1 MKERFVDPYKESQRL
16 EDELESAVDEVKKY
30 PGHHPGLSL
39 AENVHEMVKDLAH
52 ERDEWAALREQNIAE
67 NHAIMTLT
75 GPPRVGYSLQQ
86 EIRAQLEE
94 TQTERGEL
102 RAEVER
108 LKEMNAGHPTMCC
121 GQCARQIREAKAEVE
136 RLRTDSLSS
145 APPYYRHWQEEKA
158 KREKAEAALRELWQ
172 WSDPMDL
179 PRFVVELVRAAPSGT
194 ALEKHE
200 KHPTGDYCIYCR
212 AQWPCEE
219 AEPKGGA

>member
-1 MKERFVDPYKESQRL
+1 
-16 EDELESAVDEVKKY
+16 
-30 PGHHPGLSL
+30 
-39 AENVHEMVKDLAH
+39 
-52 ERDEWAALREQNIAE
+52 
-67 NHAIMTLT
+67 LT

-158 KREKAEAALRELWQ
+158 KREKAEAALRDCWTVMDASKDGRERELARK
-172 WSDPMDL
+172 M
-179 PRFVVELVRAAPSGT
+179 RAALRAT
-194 ALEKHE
+194 APAAAPGLDHGSPDPAAPVSRRDTACDGSDVGLGCDCGHAERHAPPEEK
-200 KHPTGDYCIYCR
+200 P
-212 AQWPCEE
+212 
-219 AEPKGGA
+219 

>member
-1 MKERFVDPYKESQRL
+1 MYIVP
-16 EDELESAVDEVKKY
+16 KKY

-102 RAEVER
+102 RAELER
-108 LKEMNAGHPTMCC
+108 LKFQRALRHEQA
-121 GQCARQIREAKAEVE
+121 EALRAEVATLKAQAIAAPVSPQAWWE
-136 RLRTDSLSS
+136 LSDMHTRLT
-145 APPYYRHWQEEKA
+145 A
-158 KREKAEAALRELWQ
+158 KLEKAEAALLSAEAKIRAWP
-172 WSDPMDL
+172 SGRDFDPEDAL
-179 PRFVVELVRAAPSGT
+179 RILRGPAPAVPGPDHGSPDPAAPVSRRDT
-194 ALEKHE
+194 ACDGSDVGLGCDCGHAERHAPPEEK
-200 KHPTGDYCIYCR
+200 P
-212 AQWPCEE
+212 
-219 AEPKGGA
+219 